1 MKKLLAIIILS
12 LCFIIPSQANDI
24 RDFQIDGM
32 SIGDSALNYYTKDEL
47 SNALR
52 SNYPNKK
59 FYLID
64 IASKGTTY
72 ENIQFA
78 FKQNDKNF
86 KIYNVSGGIFFPNK
100 PFSDCLKKQKEISK
114 EINAAFD
121 NIKTKEG
128 SIYNHPADK
137 TGKSKKKDVEI
148 TFTKT
153 SEIIMIDCIDW
164 SKKITKEKQWI
175 DNLGVG
181 LYSKEYENWLRYEAY
196 K

>member
-1 MKKLLAIIILS
+1 MMKKLLAIIVLS
-12 LCFIIPSQANDI
+12 LCFINPSQANDI

-72 ENIQFA
+72 DNIQFA

-86 KIYNVSGGIFFPNK
+86 KIYNISGGIFFSNK

-114 EINAAFD
+114 EINAAF
-121 NIKTKEG
+121 NNLKTKEE
-128 SIYNHPADK
+128 SIYNHPGDK

-153 SEIIMIDCIDW
+153 SEIILIDCIDW
-164 SKKITKEKQWI
+164 SKKITKEKQWT

-181 LYSKEYENWLRYEAY
+181 LYSKEYDEP
-196 K
+196 

>member
-1 MKKLLAIIILS
+1 MKKILVIIFLS
-12 LCFIIPSQANDI
+12 FYFIIPSQADDI
-24 RDFQIDGM
+24 RDFQIEGM

-47 SNALR
+47 SNALK
-52 SNYPNKK
+52 SYYPNKK

-64 IASKGTTY
+64 IVSKGTTY

-86 KIYNVSGGIFFPNK
+86 KIYNISGGIFFDNK
-100 PFSDCLKKQKEISK
+100 PFGDCLKKQKEISK
-114 EINAAFD
+114 KINATFD
-121 NIKTKEG
+121 NLKIKEG
-128 SIYNHPADK
+128 TIYNHPGDK
-137 TGKSKKKDVEI
+137 TGKSKKKDIEI
-148 TFTKT
+148 TFSKT
-153 SEIIMIDCIDW
+153 SEIIVIDCVDW

-181 LYSKEYENWLRYEAY
+181 LYSKEYENWLRYEAF